1 MRGQRLQN
9 TKYSALNT
17 AYSAPHT
24 KYSALNTKHSAQQN
38 ESTLDAKHSSYT
50 GHQNMHKT
58 AHHSMDIGLDTSLSI
73 MGMEKKEDLPMFDKD
88 KKRHT
93 HQSICICISFSICIC
108 EREIIALR

>member
-38 ESTLDAKHSSYT
+38 ESTLDAKHSSCT
-50 GHQNMHKT
+50 GHQYEHKT
-58 AHHSMDIGLDTSLSI
+58 AHRSMGIGLDTSLSI

-88 KKRHT
+88 KKKTHT
-93 HQSICICISFSICIC
+93 SKHLYLYLCQY
-108 EREIIALR
+108 LYL

>member
-38 ESTLDAKHSSYT
+38 ASTLDAKLSSCT
-50 GHQNMHKT
+50 GHQYEHNT
-58 AHHSMDIGLDTSLSI
+58 AHRSMDMGLLDTSLSI
-73 MGMEKKEDLPMFDKD
+73 MGMEKKEDLPMF
-88 KKRHT
+88 KKIHT
-93 HQSICICISFSICIC
+93 HQTICICIHFSICIC

>member
-38 ESTLDAKHSSYT
+38 ESTLDAKHSSCT
-50 GHQNMHKT
+50 GHQYEHKT
-58 AHHSMDIGLDTSLSI
+58 AHRSMGIGLDTSLSI
-73 MGMEKKEDLPMFDKD
+73 MGMEKKEDLPMF
-88 KKRHT
+88 KKNTHT
-93 HQSICICISFSICIC
+93 SNHLYLYSFQY
-108 EREIIALR
+108 LYL

>member
-38 ESTLDAKHSSYT
+38 ESTLDAKHSSCT
-50 GHQNMHKT
+50 GHQYEHKT
-58 AHHSMDIGLDTSLSI
+58 AHRSMHIGLDS
-73 MGMEKKEDLPMFDKD
+73 GHKPVDHGNGKEGRSSDV
-88 KKRHT
+88 
-93 HQSICICISFSICIC
+93 
-108 EREIIALR
+108 